1 MSKSEQEVK
10 EEFERWWHDEGSGMA
25 PEQGEDAETHTHRV
39 AYIAWA
45 NRAFKGDQWKP
56 ANIQTRYSQ
65 TFS

>member
-45 NRAFKGDQWKP
+45 NRAFKGDQ
-56 ANIQTRYSQ
+56 
-65 TFS
+65 